1 MQENITQWLKPV
13 VFVVCAIYVL
23 LVFPAFSPKSVSVS
37 VVVNTLSVQDTL
49 PYPTAIQQVI
59 LDNTKPV
66 VHKTLPVCKASYG
79 FSNSYAT
86 SENYDVR
93 LTSDTPYITHLKRV
107 SELITIKTVS
117 VCQGEGYFAA
127 NKPRFVSGVFRD
139 TLSTMN
145 GCDSIVVTN
154 LSVIH
159 CKYSE

>member
-1 MQENITQWLKPV
+1 M
-13 VFVVCAIYVL
+13 
-23 LVFPAFSPKSVSVS
+23 
-37 VVVNTLSVQDTL
+37 
-49 PYPTAIQQVI
+49 
-59 LDNTKPV
+59 
-66 VHKTLPVCKASYG
+66 
-79 FSNSYAT
+79 
-86 SENYDVR
+86 
-93 LTSDTPYITHLKRV
+93 